1 LGVSVTDQVAILLD
15 GGFVKK
21 RLKLRLKRLPTTE
34 EVVKLTKTIMGH
46 DRLKDAELFRVFYYD
61 APPFEGTSKNPLDP
75 GTTIDFSVTTAAK
88 ENKSLLDSLEIQPDF
103 AVRRGQ
109 VAMRGWKLGATAVK
123 SLREGPR
130 GIVASDLVPDMEQ
143 KGVDLRIGLD
153 IATIAL
159 RNVVRILVLVSG
171 DSDLVPAMKFARTQ
185 GLKVYV
191 EALGNPIRRELRAHA
206 DLVL

>member
-1 LGVSVTDQVAILLD
+1 MGDQVAILLD

-21 RLKLRLKRLPTTE
+21 RLKLRLKRFPMTQDVVDLTT
-34 EVVKLTKTIMGH
+34 TIMGH
-46 DRLKDAELFRVFYYD
+46 VRLHDADLFRVFYYD
-61 APPFEGTSKNPLDP
+61 SPPFQGSSMNPLDRSVV
-75 GTTIDFSVTTAAK
+75 DFSATVAAK
-88 ENKSLLDSLEIQPDF
+88 QNQSLLDSLELEPDF
-103 AVRRGQ
+103 AVRRGEI
-109 VAMRGWKLGATAVK
+109 ANRGWKLGTQALK
-123 SLREGPR
+123 SLRKGPR
-130 GIVASDLVPDMEQ
+130 PITAHDLIPDMEQ

-153 IATIAL
+153 IASIAL
-159 RNVVRILVLVSG
+159 RNVVAVLVLVTG

>member
-1 LGVSVTDQVAILLD
+1 MTDQAAILLD

-21 RLKLRLKRLPTTE
+21 RLKLRLRRFPSTRDVVQLTT
-34 EVVKLTKTIMGH
+34 TIMGH
-46 DRLKDAELFRVFYYD
+46 DRLKETTLFRVFYYD
-61 APPFEGTSKNPLDP
+61 APPFEGNSTNPLDP
-75 GTTIDFSVTTAAK
+75 GSPIDFSTTQAAK
-88 ENKSLLDSLEIQPDF
+88 QNKSLMDSLEIQPDF

-109 VAMRGWKLGATAVK
+109 VATRGWKLGDSALK
-123 SLREGPR
+123 SLKKGPR
-130 GIVASDLVPDMEQ
+130 PITAHDLVPDMEQ

-159 RNVVRILVLVSG
+159 RNVVSILVLVSG
-171 DSDLVPAMKFARTQ
+171 DSDLVPAMKFARTE

-206 DLVL
+206 DVVL